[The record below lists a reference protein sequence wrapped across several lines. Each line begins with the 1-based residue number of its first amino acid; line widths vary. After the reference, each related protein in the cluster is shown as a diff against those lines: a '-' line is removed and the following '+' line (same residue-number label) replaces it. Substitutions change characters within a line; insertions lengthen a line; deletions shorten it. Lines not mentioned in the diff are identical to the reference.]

1 MMCRKVKNGLVL
13 QVVVFLFLFL
23 SVGCGKNVEEEI
35 PLTAAEAEESD
46 KDQAGESSGEKISD
60 EEISDE
66 EIQNGDETVYV
77 DVCGQVKV
85 PGVYALKKESRVYEA
100 VEKAGGFTEKAS
112 AVGLNQ
118 AAKVSDGQQIY
129 VPSQEEAE
137 KQDIVNSTENSDSTA
152 GKTQGKVNLNTASK
166 EELMTL
172 SGIGEVKADAILRY
186 RSEKGRFQSVEEVKS
201 IEGIK
206 EGVYQKIKDQ
216 ITV

>member
-46 KDQAGESSGEKISD
+46 KDQAGESSGEKMA
-60 EEISDE
+60 EETENS
-66 EIQNGDETVYV
+66 DETVYV

-85 PGVYALKKESRVYEA
+85 PGVYALEKDSRVYEA

-118 AAKVSDGQQIY
+118 AAKVTDGQQIY

-137 KQDIVNSTENSDSTA
+137 KQDFVNSTENNDSTA

>member
-23 SVGCGKNVEEEI
+23 AVGCGKNVEEEI
-35 PLTAAEAEESD
+35 PLTAAEETESD
-46 KDQAGESSGEKISD
+46 KDQAGESSGEKIA
-60 EEISDE
+60 EETENS
-66 EIQNGDETVYV
+66 DETVYV

-85 PGVYALKKESRVYEA
+85 PGVYALEKDSRVYEA

-137 KQDIVNSTENSDSTA
+137 KPDFVNSTENSDSAA